1 MTRTS
6 VDPEREMVRRAA
18 PFGPPLAL
26 VALLIGALAG
36 GWGVGVSAALGV
48 VMVTLN
54 LVANGLATARA
65 ARVSLTA
72 LSAVVWPCMIG
83 KGEFCFNFIM
93 LLLLIAFAAT
103 ILFFVTGL
111 RNPKVVPGRFQNLVE
126 YGLDFV
132 RTQIGQQ
139 MIGPRAEPFMPFL
152 ATLFFFIFFGNIL
165 EIVP

>member
-72 LSAVVWPCMIG
+72 LSAVVVGGVVVRLALIVTVLAVLKHSASWFSPLAFVLAVMPATV
-83 KGEFCFNFIM
+83 
-93 LLLLIAFAAT
+93 LLLVYEMRLLAGGVGAQ
-103 ILFFVTGL
+103 L
-111 RNPKVVPGRFQNLVE
+111 
-126 YGLDFV
+126 
-132 RTQIGQQ
+132 QI
-139 MIGPRAEPFMPFL
+139 PPP
-152 ATLFFFIFFGNIL
+152 
-165 EIVP
+165 